1 MVSPKDRFVT
11 VYGRNP
17 VIEVLDD
24 PSLVVDK
31 VVLAEGVRGH
41 GIGEIIGL
49 ARDRGVPLERASA
62 ERVKKLAGNGRQD
75 QGVFADV
82 VAPRMRP
89 LVDALDDVTLRRV
102 LLLDGITTPANV
114 GMILRTATA
123 AGIDGV
129 VVPRRGVASIDPM
142 VVKASAGVAFRAPIL
157 KVGTAGEAADL
168 LSAAG
173 FHLVGLA
180 ADGPS
185 TLFEAEWPE
194 HVCFVLG
201 SETAGVGE
209 EVADRVRSWVSIPMS
224 GGVESLNVSAAAAV
238 VCFELVRRR
247 PVTPARLDSEPSD
260 LTRPTRCVESLD
272 SASSRAEA
280 GAESVAGSVTCGE
293 IGKRRPDPPVALVLR
308 CQVQSA
314 EDGRDVCLYGLDRE
328 VQRVG
333 DARVRAALRERRQ
346 YLALT
351 RGETV
356 HGPVAS
362 AAP

>member
-1 MVSPKDRFVT
+1 VVSPRDRFVI

-24 PSLVVDK
+24 PGLVVDK

-49 ARDRGVPLERASA
+49 ARDRGVPLQRASA

-89 LVDALDDVTLRRV
+89 LDDALDDVTLRRI

-129 VVPRRGVASIDPM
+129 VVPRRGVASIDPL

-157 KVGTAGEAADL
+157 KAATAAEAAQAL
-168 LSAAG
+168 AAAG

-185 TLFEAEWPE
+185 SLFEATWPE
-194 HVCFVLG
+194 HVAFVLG
-201 SETAGVGE
+201 SETAGVAA
-209 EVADRVRSWVSIPMS
+209 EVAEHVRSWVSIPMA
-224 GGVESLNVSAAAAV
+224 GGVESLNVAAAAAV
-238 VCFELVRRR
+238 VCFELARRN
-247 PVTPARLDSEPSD
+247 RL
-260 LTRPTRCVESLD
+260 
-272 SASSRAEA
+272 
-280 GAESVAGSVTCGE
+280 
-293 IGKRRPDPPVALVLR
+293 
-308 CQVQSA
+308 
-314 EDGRDVCLYGLDRE
+314 
-328 VQRVG
+328 
-333 DARVRAALRERRQ
+333 
-346 YLALT
+346 
-351 RGETV
+351 
-356 HGPVAS
+356 
-362 AAP
+362 

>member
-1 MVSPKDRFVT
+1 VASPKDRFVT

-49 ARDRGVPLERASA
+49 ARDRGVPLQRASV

-89 LVDALDDVTLRRV
+89 LADALDDVTLRRV

-129 VVPRRGVASIDPM
+129 VVPRRGVASIDPL

-157 KVGTAGEAADL
+157 KVAAAQAL
-168 LSAAG
+168 AAAG
-173 FHLVGLA
+173 FHLLGLA

-185 TLFEAEWPE
+185 SLFEATWPE
-194 HVCFVLG
+194 HVAFVLG
-201 SETAGVGE
+201 SETAGVGAN
-209 EVADRVRSWVSIPMS
+209 VAEHVRSWVSIPMA
-224 GGVESLNVSAAAAV
+224 GGVESLNVAAAAAV
-238 VCFELVRRR
+238 VCFELVRRTS
-247 PVTPARLDSEPSD
+247 P
-260 LTRPTRCVESLD
+260 
-272 SASSRAEA
+272 
-280 GAESVAGSVTCGE
+280 
-293 IGKRRPDPPVALVLR
+293 
-308 CQVQSA
+308 
-314 EDGRDVCLYGLDRE
+314 
-328 VQRVG
+328 
-333 DARVRAALRERRQ
+333 
-346 YLALT
+346 
-351 RGETV
+351 
-356 HGPVAS
+356 
-362 AAP
+362 